1 MYQTWQL
8 PAVAYISVNAIILMS
23 YHNTQELANIGVN
36 KKIQVQRG
44 GGSEIHAQL
53 IYVDI
58 LWKVI
63 INLMKKGLDRHRL
76 QIRK

>member
-36 KKIQVQRG
+36 KKIQV
-44 GGSEIHAQL
+44 
-53 IYVDI
+53 
-58 LWKVI
+58 
-63 INLMKKGLDRHRL
+63 
-76 QIRK
+76 